1 MVDVH
6 MIGSGLKPGEETGQ
20 AARGRKPV
28 EGGERE
34 GREAEN
40 ASDQWPRSA
49 HGAGLAEGQAGGK
62 SLGPQA
68 RRQPKPTPTAP
79 GVSRMSL
86 ESSTA
91 ACRCF
96 TASR

>member
-6 MIGSGLKPGEETGQ
+6 MIGSGLKPREETGK

-28 EGGERE
+28 EGGDRE
-34 GREAEN
+34 GDEAEN

-62 SLGPQA
+62 SLGPEA
-68 RRQPKPTPTAP
+68 WRQPKPTWAAP
-79 GVSRMSL
+79 G
-86 ESSTA
+86 
-91 ACRCF
+91 
-96 TASR
+96 